1 MAIEGFGESLLGEK
15 RARDNK
21 RKKKQQTYD
30 ALGAAATIGMGMYRQ
45 SLAKKQEDFFTS
57 EEAMKAKV
65 AYRVAKRNSDD
76 TNRYRSSYMDSGL
89 GMRGYIAKEELGE
102 ARENLLQNKKFMA
115 DQDQKTRRAYVEAG
129 EHDAYLNTIISP
141 RVSEREKAQIE
152 RERMADEFEAQGSVK
167 DMLKKAYKGPTS
179 VFGGAYNFI
188 TGQSQE
194 DIDTKTINAMRS
206 SSLGELIL
214 PASATEKS
222 EVARIQENYQ
232 LTGSFSEAKRLAKL
246 EGEFNPRTSTT
257 ISFSGGYSGGLYRYN
272 KTETTTDVY
281 TNRQLG
287 SKVSPMKETDLNDP
301 ESIRLSVV
309 DLMKSRYNPNTEAK
323 SILNDEG
330 QAKYFKILGQQ
341 GYTNINSVEA
351 HTFASKL
358 LSDMTIGKEVK
369 GFAKP
374 DPLIRQDYTLEA
386 GSYVSDPSAQYTKLQ
401 EAFIRSASFAD
412 EYGTAVKMIAGTK
425 RMPATDDEKKQGKAI
440 IARLMDTLLS
450 IGNT

>member
-15 RARDNK
+15 RARDK
-21 RKKKQQTYD
+21 KRRKKAQTYD

-45 SLAKKQEDFFTS
+45 SLAKKQEDFFNS

-65 AYRVAKRNSDD
+65 AYRAAKRNVDD
-76 TNRYRSSYMDSGL
+76 TNRFRSTYMDSGL
-89 GMRGYIAKEELGE
+89 GMKGYIAKEELSE
-102 ARENLLQNKKFMA
+102 ARETLLQNEKFMA

-129 EHDAYLNTIISP
+129 EHDAYLNTIIEP

-167 DMLKKAYKGPTS
+167 DMLTKAYKGPTS

-246 EGEFNPRTSTT
+246 EGEFNPRVREQIT
-257 ISFSGGYSGGLYRYN
+257 YSGSYADGKYN
-272 KTETTTDVY
+272 YVTQTKKIDKITGEELGTALSKTDT
-281 TNRQLG
+281 
-287 SKVSPMKETDLNDP
+287 TDLNDP
-301 ESIRLSVV
+301 EDVRNGLVK
-309 DLMKSRYNPNTEAK
+309 LMKSRYDPNTEAK
-323 SILNDEG
+323 SILNDAG
-330 QAKYFKILGQQ
+330 QAKYFKILAQQ
-341 GYTNINSVEA
+341 GYSQINSLEA

-358 LSDMTIGKEVK
+358 LSDMAIGKEVV
-369 GFAKP
+369 GVSTD
-374 DPLIRQDYTLEA
+374 DPLIKQDYTLEA

-401 EAFIRSASFAD
+401 EAFMRSAAFTGEFGFALQLIS
-412 EYGTAVKMIAGTK
+412 GTDDQ
-425 RMPATDDEKKQGKAI
+425 PATDDSKKRGKDML
-440 IARLMDTLLS
+440 ARLMDTLLS

>member
-102 ARENLLQNKKFMA
+102 ARENLLQNEKFMA

-246 EGEFNPRTSTT
+246 EGEFNPRVREQIT
-257 ISFSGGYSGGLYRYN
+257 YSGSYADGKYN
-272 KTETTTDVY
+272 YVTNTKKIDKITGEELGTSLSKTDT
-281 TNRQLG
+281 
-287 SKVSPMKETDLNDP
+287 TDLNNP
-301 ESIRLSVV
+301 EDVRKGLVR
-309 DLMKSRYNPNTEAK
+309 LMKKDYDVNLQAQR
-323 SILNDEG
+323 ILNDEG
-330 QAKYFKILGQQ
+330 KAKFFKILGQQ
-341 GYTNINSVEA
+341 GYSEINSVEA

-358 LSDMTIGKEVK
+358 LSDMAVGKEVV
-369 GFAKP
+369 GVSAD
-374 DPLIRQDYTLEA
+374 DPLIQKDYTLEA
-386 GSYVSDPSAQYTKLQ
+386 GSYVSDPSAKYTKLQ
-401 EAFIRSASFAD
+401 EAFIRSAAFTD
-412 EYGTAVKMIAGTK
+412 EYGLAVQLINGTDDQ
-425 RMPATDDEKKQGKAI
+425 PATDDSKKQGKEML
-440 IARLMDTLLS
+440 ARLMDTLLS

>member
-15 RARDNK
+15 RARDK
-21 RKKKQQTYD
+21 KRRKKAQTYD

-45 SLAKKQEDFFTS
+45 SLAKKQEDFFNG

-65 AYRVAKRNSDD
+65 AYRAAKRSADD
-76 TNRYRSSYMDSGL
+76 TNRFRSSYMDSGL
-89 GMRGYIAKEELGE
+89 GLEGYIAKEELSE
-102 ARENLLQNKKFMA
+102 ARETLLQNEKFMA

-129 EHDAYLNTIISP
+129 EHDAYLNTIIKP
-141 RVSEREKAQIE
+141 RVSERAQAQIE

-167 DMLKKAYKGPTS
+167 DMLTKAYKGPTS

-222 EVARIQENYQ
+222 EVARIQENYK

-246 EGEFNPRTSTT
+246 EGEFNPRVREQIT
-257 ISFSGGYSGGLYRYN
+257 YSGSYADGKYN
-272 KTETTTDVY
+272 YVTQTKKIDKITGEELGTSLSKTDT
-281 TNRQLG
+281 
-287 SKVSPMKETDLNDP
+287 TDLNDP
-301 ESIRLSVV
+301 EDVRNGLVK
-309 DLMKSRYNPNTEAK
+309 LMNSRYHPNTEAK

-330 QAKYFKILGQQ
+330 QAKYFKILAQQ
-341 GYTNINSVEA
+341 GYSQINSLEA

-358 LSDMTIGKEVK
+358 LSDMAIGKEVV
-369 GFAKP
+369 GVSTD
-374 DPLIRQDYTLEA
+374 DPLIKQDYTLEA

-401 EAFIRSASFAD
+401 EAFIRSASFAN
-412 EYGTAVKMIAGTK
+412 EYGMAVKMMTGTK
-425 RMPATDDEKKQGKAI
+425 SMPATDDEKKEGKAI